1 MEISVQQPLTLKKK
15 IALFFPGLCCLLLAY
30 GQPSQDSTKPDNNV
44 SFIGDKALRQI
55 DQKYQSLTNAINENT
70 MHCLVQMQRKEEK
83 LQRKLAGKDSTKAK
97 ELFAGSESTYQDLR
111 NKLKAPLDKSIANPL
126 KEYIPGM
133 DSLQTAMRFLE
144 QNGTKLPL
152 EQLQKVKQISGQLQ
166 ELQGKLQQANEIQS
180 FIRQK
185 EQELKQQLTQFG
197 LGKELLGIN
206 KQVVYYQQQLSEYKN
221 LLNNRRKLED
231 KAISL
236 VRELPA
242 FKEFMQQNSMLAQL
256 FGIPANYGT
265 PQALEGL
272 QTRAQVEGMIS
283 QRLGLPLNTNSPMGG
298 GANAEAFMQQQVQQ
312 AESQMNEL
320 KNKLNRLTGGSSDMT
335 MPDFRP
341 NKQKTKSFLKR
352 LEYGLTIQTSGVTN
366 YLPTIA
372 DIAVQLG
379 YKLSDKAVMGIGA
392 SYKLGLGK
400 GWEKL
405 ALSNEGVGLRSYMDI
420 KAKGSIWLS
429 AGFEYNYMRA
439 FSSLRAL
446 PSPAAQNINLWQRSV
461 LAGVTKKYKIG
472 TKKEGRMQLLYDFI
486 AAQQVPR
493 AQILK
498 FRIGYGF

>member
-1 MEISVQQPLTLKKK
+1 MPRPITTRGLKLLCILCICRISVYAQTDTTTLTRVDQTLSVSDKSLRYIDDKYAKLTSSVDKQTVKMLSRMQQ
-15 IALFFPGLCCLLLAY
+15 
-30 GQPSQDSTKPDNNV
+30 
-44 SFIGDKALRQI
+44 
-55 DQKYQSLTNAINENT
+55 
-70 MHCLVQMQRKEEK
+70 KEEK
-83 LQRKLAGKDSTKAK
+83 LRRKLALKDSTKAAD
-97 ELFAGSESTYQDLR
+97 LFSNSEKTYQQLQD
-111 NKLKAPLDKSIANPL
+111 KLKSPIDKAVQNPL

-144 QNGTKLPL
+144 QNGSKLPL
-152 EQLQKVKQISGQLQ
+152 DKLQQVKEISGQLQ

-180 FIRQK
+180 FIRQR

-197 LGKELLGIN
+197 LGKELLGMN
-206 KQVVYYQQQLSEYKN
+206 KQVVYYQQQLAEYKS
-221 LLNNRRKLED
+221 LLNDRKKLEE
-231 KAISL
+231 KAISI

-242 FKEFMQQNSMLAQL
+242 FKKFMQQNSMLAQL
-256 FGIPANYGT
+256 FGTPANYGT

-283 QRLGLPLNTNSPMGG
+283 QRMGLPVNTSSPTGG

-320 KNKLNRLTGGSSDMT
+320 KNKLNQLTGGGSSSSDMT
-335 MPDFRP
+335 MPDFKP
-341 NKQKTKSFLKR
+341 NSQKTKSFLKR

-372 DIAVQLG
+372 DLAAQLG

-400 GWEKL
+400 RWDKL

-420 KAKGSIWLS
+420 KAKGSIWMS
-429 AGFEYNYMRA
+429 AGFEYNYMQA

-446 PSPAAQNINLWQRSV
+446 PLPVAQNINLWQRSA
-461 LAGVTKKYKIG
+461 LAGVTKK
-472 TKKEGRMQLLYDFI
+472 
-486 AAQQVPR
+486 
-493 AQILK
+493 
-498 FRIGYGF
+498 